1 MTARAD
7 DRSFGRRT
15 SMNVPHEWVG
25 RDVVGEL
32 HKKMPIRPAVTF
44 MSATALVGAICYGL
58 VERIEA

>member
-1 MTARAD
+1 
-7 DRSFGRRT
+7 
-15 SMNVPHEWVG
+15 MNVPHEWVG